1 MDLRKIRRRDN
12 YDTEVNESWQ
22 LSRNR
27 RSRSRLGDRI
37 GIKGC
42 SEEEEE
48 FDEEEEVFDEEEEVF
63 G

>member
-1 MDLRKIRRRDN
+1 
-12 YDTEVNESWQ
+12 
-22 LSRNR
+22 
-27 RSRSRLGDRI
+27 LGDRI